1 MNYIFLS
8 QYIFSLIL
16 FLGLG
21 YLYFLI
27 LKLSKKQEKDHQH
40 VLRNLKHVSSLII
53 NFFENEK

>member
-40 VLRNLKHVSSLII
+40 VLKNLKYVSSLII